1 MLSREDMAHL
11 ETFESRLATIRD
23 RIVGVSE
30 GWSTGY
36 YLWGEGGVGKSY
48 VVTET
53 LRSIGANAC
62 PTNSRLTAKGLYELL
77 ERDPDQVHVIEDCET
92 LLDDPKAAGVLRS
105 ALGATNPARKTR
117 RVERLVTWTIG
128 GSRRTCVFVGGIILV
143 ANRPLREEDAVQR
156 AIGSRI
162 AHDLFAPT
170 NDELRAKMREVAERG
185 YRLQDEDAWL
195 TPADCRE
202 VVDFVVTKCDEIG
215 RPYDLRY
222 LENCFRDRL
231 QFEVG
236 HSGQDWTVL
245 VESRIKESIIT
256 VPPRKTRSD
265 ANRDKKSIAC
275 GIASM
280 DLGTDGKIAEWHRQT
295 GLSQAA
301 FYRALER

>member
-1 MLSREDMAHL
+1 MISREDREHL
-11 ETFESRLATIRD
+11 ESFESRLATIRD

-53 LRSIGANAC
+53 LRSIGANSRL
-62 PTNSRLTAKGLYELL
+62 TNSRATAKGLFELL
-77 ERDPDQVHVIEDCET
+77 ERDPDQIHVIEDCES
-92 LLDDPKAAGVLRS
+92 LLDDPKAAGILRS
-105 ALGATNPARKTR
+105 ALWATNPKRKTR
-117 RVERLVTWTIG
+117 RVERLVSWTIG
-128 GSRRTCVFVGGIILV
+128 GARRTCLFVGGIILV
-143 ANRPLREEDAVQR
+143 ANRPLREEDAIQR
-156 AIGSRI
+156 AIRSRI
-162 AHDLFAPT
+162 AHDLFDPT

-185 YRLQDEDAWL
+185 YRLEGEDAWL

-202 VVDFVVTKCDEIG
+202 VVDFVVEKCDEIG

-231 QFEVG
+231 QFDVG
-236 HSGQDWTVL
+236 RSSQDWTVL
-245 VESRIKESIIT
+245 VESRLKESVIM

-265 ANRDKKSIAC
+265 ANQDKKTIAC
-275 GIASM
+275 RIASS
-280 DLGTDGKIAEWHRQT
+280 DLGTDGKVAEWNRQT

-301 FYRALER
+301 YYRALGR